1 MGRSREKWE
10 ALCAEIDARHV
21 PAPVLPQRPPLD
33 RTAIVLGRN
42 HETQAPILLGERAR
56 LEHAHVIGT
65 TGGGKSR
72 ALEFCIR
79 QDIKRGRGVCVVDP
93 HGNHPESLYASLLG
107 WLDSQGYTRGGSNER
122 TIHLI
127 DPNAPTH
134 TAGFNPLALPTPKTD
149 VAVVARLRSR
159 HSNASGGTKIRKQ
172 NPR

>member
-1 MGRSREKWE
+1 MGRSD
-10 ALCAEIDARHV
+10 AEWQAFRAKAAARRAARQQPPPIQVVYDA
-21 PAPVLPQRPPLD
+21 
-33 RTAIVLGRN
+33 TAIALGEN
-42 HETQAPILLGERAR
+42 YKTQVPILLAERAR

-93 HGNHPESLYASLLG
+93 HGNQPESLYASLLG
-107 WLDSQGYTRGGSNER
+107 WLDSQGSTRGGSNER

-134 TAGFNPLALPTPKTD
+134 TAGFNPLALPTPK
-149 VAVVARLRSR
+149 
-159 HSNASGGTKIRKQ
+159 
-172 NPR
+172 